1 MPTKKSRTRLS
12 RGKIALEFRDVSD
25 GRCRNIL
32 QSFAREECLVT
43 SDDYVQERE
52 ESAEHIITDDQAGT
66 ILEKCTAC
74 WVWRKAVAASYLGF
88 FSEKPRYVVN

>member
-1 MPTKKSRTRLS
+1 
-12 RGKIALEFRDVSD
+12 V
-25 GRCRNIL
+25 N
-32 QSFAREECLVT
+32 
-43 SDDYVQERE
+43 DYVQERE
-52 ESAEHIITDDQAGT
+52 ESAEHIITDDQAGA